1 VKSVE
6 DDLTVTLPVG
16 AIEEFR
22 LPGFG
27 TSGYEWFPKVDDER
41 VVRLTRVPSSPETG
55 ARAPVGD
62 SVDEIFSVEALRS
75 GTATLVFELARPW
88 ERAAVTR
95 RHTVTIRSEPSR

>member
-1 VKSVE
+1 VRSVE
-6 DDLTVTLPVG
+6 DDLKVTLPAG

-27 TSGYEWFPKVDDER
+27 TSGYEWIPKVDDER

-55 ARAPVGD
+55 ARPPIGD
-62 SVDEIFSVEALRS
+62 SVDEVFSVEALRP
-75 GTATLVFELARPW
+75 GTATVVFELARPW

>member
-1 VKSVE
+1 MRSVE
-6 DDLTVTLPVG
+6 DDLSVTLPVG

-27 TSGYEWFPKVDDER
+27 TSGYEWFPKIDDDR
-41 VVRLTRVPSSPETG
+41 VARLTRVPSSPETG
-55 ARAPVGD
+55 ARPLIGD
-62 SVDEIFSVEALRS
+62 SVDEVFSVEALRP
-75 GTATLVFELARPW
+75 GTATVVFELARPW